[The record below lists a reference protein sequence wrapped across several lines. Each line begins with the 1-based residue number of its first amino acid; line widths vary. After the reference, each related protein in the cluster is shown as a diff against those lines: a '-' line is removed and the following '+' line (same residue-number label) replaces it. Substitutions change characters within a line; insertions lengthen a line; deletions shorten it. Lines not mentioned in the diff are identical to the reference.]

1 MSGAFELLK
10 QSGAGKL
17 QRVEAL
23 LEHSLFRGGLNVGSL
38 LLARFPFLDLIGNCL
53 AFPATSHN
61 SIHHYPQFRNSTR
74 PILTRS
80 ELASKAALYELT
92 VTNSGDFSYVLRL
105 NHGQHLIP
113 SENKM
118 KSLLTK
124 AVGVF
129 LASFIL
135 CTVAQAQKT
144 SAAFDE
150 KVDFSS
156 FKTYAFD
163 KEGARNPFVN
173 KLIVDAIERELT
185 SRGLTKV
192 NTEPDLKV
200 VYLAATVPNLQVQN
214 VPFYHVVN
222 PAYSG
227 MAGSS
232 TMNMWDV
239 TTGTLVIDLWER
251 KSDRVVFRGTITDVL
266 QRAPSA
272 DLQADAKI
280 VSKPIN
286 KGVAKIFKKYPVKP
300 RG

>member
-1 MSGAFELLK
+1 
-10 QSGAGKL
+10 
-17 QRVEAL
+17 
-23 LEHSLFRGGLNVGSL
+23 
-38 LLARFPFLDLIGNCL
+38 
-53 AFPATSHN
+53 
-61 SIHHYPQFRNSTR
+61 
-74 PILTRS
+74 
-80 ELASKAALYELT
+80 
-92 VTNSGDFSYVLRL
+92 
-105 NHGQHLIP
+105 
-113 SENKM
+113 M
-118 KSLLTK
+118 KSVLTK
-124 AVGVF
+124 TGTVF

-135 CTVAQAQKT
+135 CTVVHAQKT

-150 KVDFSS
+150 SVNFSS
-156 FKTYAFD
+156 YKTFAFD

-173 KLIVDAIERELT
+173 TLIVEAVERELT

-192 NTEPDLKV
+192 DVEPDLKV

-227 MAGSS
+227 MVGSA

-239 TTGTLVIDLWER
+239 TTGTLVIDLLDR

-272 DLQADAKI
+272 DLKADAKT

-300 RG
+300 NG

>member
-1 MSGAFELLK
+1 
-10 QSGAGKL
+10 
-17 QRVEAL
+17 
-23 LEHSLFRGGLNVGSL
+23 
-38 LLARFPFLDLIGNCL
+38 
-53 AFPATSHN
+53 
-61 SIHHYPQFRNSTR
+61 
-74 PILTRS
+74 
-80 ELASKAALYELT
+80 
-92 VTNSGDFSYVLRL
+92 
-105 NHGQHLIP
+105 
-113 SENKM
+113 M
-118 KSLLTK
+118 KSLLKKTG
-124 AVGVF
+124 ALF

-135 CTVAQAQKT
+135 CTVVQAQKT

-150 KVDFSS
+150 KVDFSNY
-156 FKTYAFD
+156 KTFAFD
-163 KEGARNPFVN
+163 KEGARNPYVN
-173 KLIVDAIERELT
+173 TLIVEAVERELA

-192 NTEPDLKV
+192 SNDPDLKV

-227 MAGSS
+227 MVGSA

-239 TTGTLVIDLWER
+239 TTGTLVIDLLDR

-300 RG
+300 NR